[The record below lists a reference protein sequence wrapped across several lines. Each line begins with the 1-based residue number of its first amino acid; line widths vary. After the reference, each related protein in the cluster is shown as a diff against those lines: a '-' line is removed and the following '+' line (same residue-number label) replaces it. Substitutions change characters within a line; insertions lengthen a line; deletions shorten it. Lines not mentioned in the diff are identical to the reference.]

1 MAEEKKKRKRLAL
14 VVSKGTLDS
23 AYAPLI
29 LSTTAV
35 SMGWECALFFT
46 FYGLDILNK
55 KKMNDLKVPPLAN
68 PAMPVSVP
76 NIIGVLPGMTAMATK
91 MMKKWMERG
100 KMPPVS
106 ELITIAQEGGAVFYA
121 CANTMGLMSLKKEDL
136 IDGVQL
142 VGASTYLEYAA
153 EAEVNLFI

>member
-1 MAEEKKKRKRLAL
+1 MADEKKKRRRLAL

-23 AYAPLI
+23 AYAPMI

-55 KKMNDLKVPPLAN
+55 NKLDALKIPPLAN

-76 NIIGVLPGMTAMATK
+76 NIIGVLPGMTALATK
-91 MMKKWMERG
+91 MMKKWMDRG
-100 KMPPVS
+100 NMPPVR
-106 ELITIAQEGGAVFYA
+106 ELITIAQEGGAIFYA
-121 CANTMGLMSLKKEDL
+121 CATTMAVMGLKNEDL
-136 IDGVQL
+136 IDGVQ
-142 VGASTYLEYAA
+142 VAGASTYLEYAA

>member
-46 FYGLDILNK
+46 FYGLNILNK
-55 KKMNDLKVPPLAN
+55 KKMNDLKVPPLAT
-68 PAMPVSVP
+68 PAMPVSIP

-91 MMKKWMERG
+91 MMKTWMERG

-106 ELITIAQEGGAVFYA
+106 ELITIAREGGAVFYA
-121 CANTMGLMSLKKEDL
+121 CATTMGLMGLK
-136 IDGVQL
+136 
-142 VGASTYLEYAA
+142 S
-153 EAEVNLFI
+153 

>member
-1 MAEEKKKRKRLAL
+1 MPEEKKKRKRLAL
-14 VVSKGTLDS
+14 IVSKGTLDY

-29 LSTTAV
+29 LSSTAV

-46 FYGLDILNK
+46 FYGLDILHKQKLNA
-55 KKMNDLKVPPLAN
+55 LKVPPLAN

-76 NIIGVLPGMTAMATK
+76 NIVGVLPGMTAVATK
-91 MMKKWMERG
+91 MMKKWMSRG
-100 KMPPVS
+100 KMPPLS
-106 ELITIAQEGGAVFYA
+106 ELITIAQEGGAILYA
-121 CANTMGLMSLKKEDL
+121 CAVTMGVMGLKKEDL

-142 VGASTYLEYAA
+142 VGATTFLEYAA